1 MQNFK
6 PYGNPFW
13 LRLKPK
19 WVLCMPLFVVSNNTK
34 SWFETIPKL
43 YYTILF

>member
-19 WVLCMPLFVVSNNTK
+19 WVFGIPLFLRSCFVCC
-34 SWFETIPKL
+34 L
-43 YYTILF
+43 QQY